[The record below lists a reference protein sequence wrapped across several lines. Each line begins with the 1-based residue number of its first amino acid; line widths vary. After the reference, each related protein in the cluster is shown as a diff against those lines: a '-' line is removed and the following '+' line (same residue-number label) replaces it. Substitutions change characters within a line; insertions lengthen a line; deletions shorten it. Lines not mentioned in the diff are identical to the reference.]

1 MMSEEKKDINLID
14 QLRSDLTSYISQR
27 DNFQSNLNQAMGAIF
42 ATEQMIKKL
51 EDKDKK
57 KEIIQDIE

>member
-1 MMSEEKKDINLID
+1 MSEEKKDINLID